1 MLLEGGALLE
11 SQVAVMKPGALRL
24 CPWGLND
31 QSGGAGATGSEGARG
46 GPRPWTWL
54 SSIAKKRESFPVG
67 RSFPQDKSLVE
78 SSVLFF
84 SQFASIRSWQIKLY
98 LRLFKAKL
106 YASGV

>member
-1 MLLEGGALLE
+1 MTRVVGLGPLAAREPGVDLASGLGSAPSQREG
-11 SQVAVMKPGALRL
+11 
-24 CPWGLND
+24 N
-31 QSGGAGATGSEGARG
+31 
-46 GPRPWTWL
+46 
-54 SSIAKKRESFPVG
+54 SSPVG